1 MSVAPRPYYKI
12 LYDGK
17 NITADIT
24 RHLLSLSYTDKTE
37 GESDELEIQL
47 EDVDRLWQN
56 EWYPKKGSVIKAD
69 IGMASGAV
77 LSCGSFMID
86 EIEFSAPPDIV
97 CIRCLAAGTQSG
109 ARTKRSYAHESKTL
123 SEVIRTVAENG
134 GFQVSG
140 KIENIRIGRV
150 MQHRETD
157 LSFLKR
163 LSRDYGY
170 VFSVRDKTLVFTS
183 IYDLE
188 AREKVLSLDRT
199 DLISF
204 SFRDKTSET
213 YKGAKARYH
222 NSLTKET
229 VSHSES
235 GESEDTAADHYEIRS
250 KAENKQQAEA
260 KAKAAL
266 HRKNTQEKTGI
277 IVTPGNTLLVAG
289 QNIELTGLGVL
300 SGKYHVTGSRHT
312 IDKSA
317 AYSTEAELKR
327 VGTVPENKHKSKT
340 K

>member
-1 MSVAPRPYYKI
+1 MSVAPKPYYKV

-17 NITADIT
+17 NITADISK
-24 RHLLSLSYTDKTE
+24 HLLSLTYTDKTE

-56 EWYPKKGSVIKAD
+56 EWYPKKGSVLKAE
-69 IGMASGAV
+69 IGMAGGAV

-97 CIRCLAAGTQSG
+97 CIRGLAAGVQSG
-109 ARTKRSYAHESKTL
+109 VRTKKSYAHENKTL
-123 SEVIRTVAENG
+123 SEVIRTVASNG

-157 LSFLKR
+157 LAFLKR
-163 LSRDYGY
+163 ISRDYGY

-183 IYDLE
+183 IFDLE
-188 AREKVLSLDRT
+188 ARNKVLTLDRT
-199 DLISF
+199 DLTSF
-204 SFRDKTSET
+204 SFKDKTSET
-213 YKGAKARYH
+213 YKGAKAQYH

-229 VSHSES
+229 ISHSENGNS
-235 GESEDTAADHYEIRS
+235 DDTAADHYELRS

-266 HRKNTQEKTGI
+266 HRANSHEKTGTI
-277 IVTPGNTLLVAG
+277 TTPGNVLLIAG

-300 SGKYHVTGSRHT
+300 SGKYHITGSRHT
-312 IDKSA
+312 IDKSM
-317 AYSTEAELKR
+317 AYGTEAELKR
-327 VGTVPENKHKSKT
+327 VGTVPESKYKSK
-340 K
+340 KK

>member
-1 MSVAPRPYYKI
+1 MSVASKPYFKV

-17 NITADIT
+17 NITADISK
-24 RHLLSLSYTDKTE
+24 HLLSLSYTDKTE

-56 EWYPKKGSVIKAD
+56 EWYPVKGSVIKAE
-69 IGMASGAV
+69 IGMAGSAV

-97 CIRCLAAGTQSG
+97 CIKGLAAGIHSG
-109 ARTKRSYAHESKTL
+109 IRTKKSYAHENKSL
-123 SEVIRTVAENG
+123 SEVIRTVASNA

-140 KIENIRIGRV
+140 KIDNIRIARV
-150 MQHRETD
+150 MQHRETS
-157 LSFLKR
+157 LAFLRR
-163 LSRDYGY
+163 LSLDYGY

-188 AREKVLSLDRT
+188 GRGKVLTLDRT

-204 SFRDKTSET
+204 SFRDKTVDT
-213 YKGAKARYH
+213 YKGAKSRYH
-222 NSLTKET
+222 NTLKNEL
-229 VSHSES
+229 VSHSEADDG
-235 GESEDTAADHYEIRS
+235 GEQLEIRS

-266 HRKNTQEKTGI
+266 HRANTHEKTGT
-277 IVTPGNTLLVAG
+277 IVTPGNVLLVAG

-300 SGKYHVTGSRHT
+300 SGKYHVTASHHT
-312 IDKSA
+312 LDKSM
-317 AYSTEAELKR
+317 AYGTEAELKR
-327 VGTVPENKHKSKT
+327 IGTVPESKHKSK
-340 K
+340 KK